1 MRKLLI
7 LVPLLLGLAYLA
19 WPASAAWQLRS
30 AIKARDHA
38 AIESKVDWATLRA
51 NLKQTI
57 AANLTDE
64 DKNKSSGFLTK
75 VLKRSLGPVVA
86 DKVIDIAVTPRT
98 LASVLRRTQPARRAR
113 PHAARAAARRPRPSP
128 SAMREADPL
137 APRRLR
143 WAFLESPTRFRI
155 ETADPKLP
163 GKRVVSILALQGTT
177 WRLVDVYYRT
187 PA

>member
-1 MRKLLI
+1 MRKLFI

-30 AIKARDHA
+30 AIKARNHA

-64 DKNKSSGFLTK
+64 DRNRDSGFFTK
-75 VLKRSLGPVVA
+75 VLKRSIGPAVA

-98 LASVLRRTQPARRAR
+98 LASVLAGRSLLDGFGLTGTRSGETPQTAVERDA
-113 PHAARAAARRPRPSP
+113 
-128 SAMREADPL
+128 EADPL

-163 GKRVVSILALQGTT
+163 GKRVVSILALQGIT

-187 PA
+187 LA

>member
-7 LVPLLLGLAYLA
+7 LVPLLLVLGYVA

-64 DKNKSSGFLTK
+64 DKNKGSGFLTK

-98 LASVLRRTQPARRAR
+98 LASVLAGRSLFDGFGLTGTRSGETPETVAERDA
-113 PHAARAAARRPRPSP
+113 
-128 SAMREADPL
+128 EADPL

-163 GKRVVSILALQGTT
+163 GKRVVSILALQGGT
-177 WRLVDVYYRT
+177 WRLVDIYYRT

>member
-1 MRKLLI
+1 MRKLVI
-7 LVPLLLGLAYLA
+7 LVPLLIGLAYLA
-19 WPASAAWQLRS
+19 WPATAAWQLRS

-38 AIESKVDWATLRA
+38 AIEAKVDWTTLRA

-57 AANLTDE
+57 TGNLTDE
-64 DKNKSSGFLTK
+64 TKNRDTGAITK
-75 VLKRSLGPVVA
+75 VLKRSLGPIVA
-86 DKVIDIAVTPRT
+86 DKLIDLAVTPRT
-98 LASVLRRTQPARRAR
+98 LASVLAGRNLLDGFGLAGARSGET
-113 PHAARAAARRPRPSP
+113 PE
-128 SAMREADPL
+128 SALESDAEADPL

-187 PA
+187 LA